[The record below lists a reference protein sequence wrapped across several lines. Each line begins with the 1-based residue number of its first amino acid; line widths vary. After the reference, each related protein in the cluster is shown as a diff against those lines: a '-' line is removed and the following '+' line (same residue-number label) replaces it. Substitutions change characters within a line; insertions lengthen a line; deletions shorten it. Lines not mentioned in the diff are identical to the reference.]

1 MQDIGCLGLVHWDD
15 MPVFMISKILR
26 CVPHGSYGK
35 ESACNAGYPGSIPG
49 SERYLGKGTGKPFQY
64 PCMENPINR
73 GAWRAIV
80 SEIPK
85 S

>member
-15 MPVFMISKILR
+15 MPVFVISKILR

-64 PCMENPINR
+64 SCMENPINR
-73 GAWRAIV
+73 EAWRAIV